1 MKTSL
6 SSKQFQSILNK
17 STVQTINKLHFYFGF
32 SNESKIGFIIN
43 RKMGT
48 AVERNLFK
56 RRCRAL
62 FLDSCK
68 QLNKKI
74 SLIIWP
80 KNHLLK
86 TINIDDFFSL
96 LNKKINNG

>member
-43 RKMGT
+43 RKMGS